1 MHRWVAATLLVVALV
16 AGGCGESKSDKAMA
30 KVCSARDDIS
40 KQVDTLKGLTPTTV
54 TTSAISEPLKAIRD
68 DLGTITDAQKDL
80 SDDRRSEVQRANE
93 AFAAQVRTTLGNL
106 GTTVSIGTAKAQ
118 LASSAEQL
126 RTTYT
131 DTFAKLDCS

>member
-1 MHRWVAATLLVVALV
+1 MYRLLAATLLVVAVV

-54 TTSAISEPLKAIRD
+54 TKSAISEPLKAIRD
-68 DLGTITDAQKDL
+68 DLATIADAQKDL
-80 SDDRRSEVQRANE
+80 SADRRSEVQRANE
-93 AFAAQVRTTLGNL
+93 AFGAQVRTTLGNL
-106 GTTVSIGTAKAQ
+106 GTTVSIDTAKAQ
-118 LASSAEQL
+118 LTSSAEQL

-131 DTFAKLDCS
+131 DTFGKIKCS